1 MSQKQSHEM
10 EGSLKE
16 CLRELSTALG
26 NKDYHVQGDQITV
39 HEGGG
44 KELVISLVYEGD
56 RKLGSLDLPMTQVNY
71 EFNGYSDGE
80 AKAFMTHISEHMLRA
95 GGG

>member
-1 MSQKQSHEM
+1 MSVKQSHEI

-26 NKDYHVQGDQITV
+26 HKDFHIQGDQV
-39 HEGGG
+39 VVNDGG
-44 KELVISLVYEGD
+44 KKLVVDLVYEGD

-71 EFNGYSDGE
+71 EFTGYSDGE
-80 AKAFMTHISEHMLRA
+80 VQDFMTHLSEHMLRS

>member
-1 MSQKQSHEM
+1 MSVKQSHEM

-26 NKDYHVQGDQITV
+26 HKDFQIQGDQV
-39 HEGGG
+39 VVNDGG
-44 KELVISLVYEGD
+44 KKLVIDLVYEGD

-71 EFNGYSDGE
+71 EFTGYSDDE
-80 AKAFMTHISEHMLRA
+80 VKDLMAHLSEHMQR

>member
-1 MSQKQSHEM
+1 MSVKETHEV

-26 NKDYHVQGDQITV
+26 GTDYHVQGDKITV

-71 EFNGYSDGE
+71 EFNGYSDDE
-80 AKAFMTHISEHMLRA
+80 AKAFMSHISEHMLR
-95 GGG
+95 GGGG

>member
-1 MSQKQSHEM
+1 MSVKESHEV

-26 NKDYHVQGDQITV
+26 HKDFHVQGDQITV
-39 HEGGG
+39 HDGGG
-44 KELVISLVYEGD
+44 REVVINLIYEGD

-71 EFNGYSDGE
+71 EFNGYSEDE
-80 AKAFMTHISEHMLRA
+80 AKEFMAHISEHMLRA

>member
-1 MSQKQSHEM
+1 MSVKQSHEM

-16 CLRELSTALG
+16 CLRELSSALG
-26 NKDYHVQGDQITV
+26 HKDFQVEGDRV
-39 HEGGG
+39 VVNDGG
-44 KELVISLVYEGD
+44 KKLVVDLVYDGD

-71 EFNGYSDGE
+71 EFTGYSDDE
-80 AKAFMTHISEHMLRA
+80 VKDFMAHISEHMLRA